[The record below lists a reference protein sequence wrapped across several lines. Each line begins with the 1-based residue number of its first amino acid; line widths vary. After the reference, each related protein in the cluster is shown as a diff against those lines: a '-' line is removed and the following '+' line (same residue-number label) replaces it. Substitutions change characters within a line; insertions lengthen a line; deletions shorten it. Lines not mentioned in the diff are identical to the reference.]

1 MKKLFLFGLV
11 LFIMTG
17 VLGCEKSENS
27 DGKKINEENVKE
39 KIISMNSFSCK
50 AEVLAISNKGQNK
63 YNISLL
69 WRQDGKYIIKTT
81 SPNILDGNIILFDG
95 NGIWQYNPNM
105 ESKIS
110 FVGIGGEFDGKSKI
124 FISEF
129 MKSYVNG
136 GDSSEEE
143 IYLSG
148 NKYSVL
154 TAKTDGGKYFA
165 KQKLWINI
173 NENVPAKLETYDD
186 KDNLMFVAEFSDF
199 KFNEKIGDEK
209 FNISGNF

>member
-17 VLGCEKSENS
+17 FFGCEKNTEIEE
-27 DGKKINEENVKE
+27 KKIEEKNVKE

-63 YNISLL
+63 YSVSLL
-69 WRQDGKYIIKTT
+69 WRQDGKYIIKTN
-81 SPNILDGNIILFDG
+81 SPDILEGNIILFDG
-95 NGIWQYNPNM
+95 NGIWQYNPNV

-129 MKSYVNG
+129 MKSYLDG
-136 GDSSEEE
+136 GNSSEEE
-143 IYLSG
+143 VYLSG

-154 TAKTDGGKYFA
+154 TTEIDGGKYFA

-173 NENVPAKLETYDD
+173 NESVPARLETYDNE
-186 KDNLMFVAEFSDF
+186 DNLIFAAEFSDF

-209 FNISGNF
+209 FSISGDF

>member
-95 NGIWQYNPNM
+95 NGIWQ
-105 ESKIS
+105 
-110 FVGIGGEFDGKSKI
+110 
-124 FISEF
+124 
-129 MKSYVNG
+129 
-136 GDSSEEE
+136 
-143 IYLSG
+143 
-148 NKYSVL
+148 
-154 TAKTDGGKYFA
+154 
-165 KQKLWINI
+165 
-173 NENVPAKLETYDD
+173 
-186 KDNLMFVAEFSDF
+186 
-199 KFNEKIGDEK
+199 
-209 FNISGNF
+209 